1 MKKTTKTALMAAA
14 FAAAATGVAIAGAV
28 GAKKYYDN
36 AITAAS
42 KIQTHYG
49 SPYYSSE
56 SKTELYKN
64 YF

>member
-1 MKKTTKTALMAAA
+1 MAAA

-42 KIQTHYG
+42 HLQTHYG
-49 SPYYSSE
+49 APVE
-56 SKTELYKN
+56 SVAPGTIEK
-64 YF
+64 YFK

>member
-28 GAKKYYDN
+28 GLKKYHDD

-42 KIQTHYG
+42 KLQTHYG
-49 SPYYSSE
+49 SPYYDKE
-56 SKTELYKN
+56 TDVVYEN

>member
-42 KIQTHYG
+42 HLQTH
-49 SPYYSSE
+49 
-56 SKTELYKN
+56 
-64 YF
+64 